1 MGASEKV
8 AATFH
13 PDTDGASYPCPDCG
27 TPWTSQSSADECA
40 FLDAVE
46 ARNARRSRG

>member
-13 PDTDGASYPCPDCG
+13 PSETLPDRLRRAAEYAGA
-27 TPWTSQSSADECA
+27 ADAALMEEA
-40 FLDAVE
+40 AAQLDHHATT
-46 ARNARRSRG
+46 

>member
-13 PDTDGASYPCPDCG
+13 PSETLPDRLRHAAEYVGA
-27 TPWTSQSSADECA
+27 ADAALME
-40 FLDAVE
+40 E
-46 ARNARRSRG
+46 AAAHIEHQTTT